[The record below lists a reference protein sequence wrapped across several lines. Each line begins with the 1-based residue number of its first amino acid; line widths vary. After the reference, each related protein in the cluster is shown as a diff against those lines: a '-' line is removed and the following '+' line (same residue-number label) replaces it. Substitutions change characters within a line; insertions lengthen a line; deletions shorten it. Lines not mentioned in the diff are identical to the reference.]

1 MAAVATP
8 TALPR
13 TGFAE
18 RVGIPGLIGLA
29 IASIIVIFVVRRVR
43 ASTM

>member
-1 MAAVATP
+1 MAQVAP

-18 RVGIPGLIGLA
+18 EVGIPGLIGLA
-29 IASIIVIFVVRRVR
+29 IASILVIFVVRRVR
-43 ASTM
+43 SSTS